1 MSTTW
6 IRVAYGVVLGLTL
19 LVTTAF
25 GAAMV
30 QAGPQ
35 SPEPEITF
43 KEYTGAD
50 DERGQT
56 QLNEALD
63 RFFANA
69 RDYRDDYVDWQRNT
83 ALIAVGV
90 AALLALIGLV
100 LPAVV
105 NYLRWGFLLGA
116 AFVLVWAGIVA
127 FSSVPNPQPEGG
139 SLLGFFSAGGPKQI
153 DFTGRFLRF
162 AIGFVG
168 LIILLFVGLWRLTE
182 WPTRRAVLAT
192 SGGPA
197 PTTMSPVAGAWGP
210 PTPAEVA
217 PVRETPPAPAASPM
231 PMETQVTRAET
242 TVVSPAPEVAPWQRP
257 DEENPQPRPNP
268 ST

>member
-19 LVTTAF
+19 LITTAF
-25 GAAMV
+25 GAAMA
-30 QAGPQ
+30 QAGPKA
-35 SPEPEITF
+35 PEPEISF
-43 KEYTGAD
+43 KQYTGAD

-63 RFFANA
+63 KFFAEA

-100 LPAVV
+100 LPAAV

-116 AFVLVWAGIVA
+116 AFVLVWAGAVA
-127 FSSVPNPQPEGG
+127 LANVPNPQPEGG

-182 WPTRRAVLAT
+182 WPTRRPALVT
-192 SGGPA
+192 TGPA
-197 PTTMSPVAGAWGP
+197 VPAGAAVATAPVVGAWAP
-210 PTPAEVA
+210 PPATEPA
-217 PVRETPPAPAASPM
+217 PVREAPPPPEESM
-231 PMETQVTRAET
+231 PHRAET
-242 TVVSPAPEVAPWQRP
+242 TVITPPPEVTPWQRP
-257 DEENPQPRPNP
+257 GEEGPTPRPDP
-268 ST
+268 SI